1 MPVISLKWFAL
12 LLPVAAIIGFTGCAA
27 QNATETAHE
36 LHINRVNPDSMVDPT
51 IFGYSQIVTVENA
64 RLVFLA
70 GQGPT
75 MLDGPKAGPDDLRG
89 QTRNAVDN
97 ILLALEAIGAGP
109 EHIVNLRINVV
120 DYNPR
125 MLIDIAPELKRL
137 QAPGEKPAA
146 SVFIGVSS
154 LVLPTTKIEIETVAA
169 VPLQGNQK

>member
-1 MPVISLKWFAL
+1 MTSKWLSL
-12 LLPVAAIIGFTGCAA
+12 LLPIAALTGLAGCASRHGP
-27 QNATETAHE
+27 ETAHE
-36 LHINRVNPDSMVDPT
+36 LQINRVNPDSMIDPT
-51 IFGYSQIVTVENA
+51 NFGYSQIVTVENA

-120 DYNPR
+120 DYHPR

-137 QAPGEKPAA
+137 QGPGGKPPA

-169 VPLQGNQK
+169 VPLRSGSE